1 MNRNVLWWELL
12 KLTSALF
19 LVVIGLFLLAI
30 VPMHS
35 GNELMVMRLDS
46 TPATVWCENGR
57 LYHNRFIEREGRP
70 RYAQVPIG
78 RAAFV
83 YREGMPLILLC
94 TA

>member
-1 MNRNVLWWELL
+1 MNWNVLWWELL

-19 LVVIGLFLLAI
+19 LIVIALFLLAI
-30 VPMHS
+30 VPMHP

-57 LYHNRFIEREGRP
+57 LYHNRFVERGGRP

-78 RAAFV
+78 RAMIV
-83 YREGMPLILLC
+83 YLENMPVVLLC